1 MDKPQG
7 LAIGTLT
14 VIELTGADRNKILN
28 NLCTQDLRNLQL
40 GQVRETFL
48 LDVKGRTM
56 SHGIVVTLDS
66 KTFFVSSPGQAAG
79 LIAHIDR
86 YIIREDATLRDA
98 SSDYQALLFRP
109 TAWSYFAGNYKDLE
123 QLQCV
128 EPDDGQLPRV
138 VIEVPWLGPKS
149 VLMLMSSH
157 AQSVDIERIGIGV
170 LASDC
175 ENRREWELE
184 RISNFWPWYG
194 VDINEKNLPQ
204 EIGIDSRTISFKKGC
219 YLGQETVARLDA
231 LGQVQKQMGL
241 VELRS
246 PSSQEFRM
254 PYELI
259 CEGKSIGFLTSA
271 CKSQGLDKS
280 GATWRGLAMLKRGY
294 FDSKLGI
301 QLDTGEL
308 LKVCIG

>member
-28 NLCTQDLRNLQL
+28 NLCTQDLRNLQP

-66 KTFFVSSPGQAAG
+66 KTFFVSSPGQAAR

-109 TAWSYFAGNYKDLE
+109 TAWSYFAGKYKDLE

-128 EPDDGQLPRV
+128 EPDDGQFSRI
-138 VIEVPWLGPKS
+138 VIDVPWLGSKS

-175 ENRREWELE
+175 ENRREWEFE

-194 VDINEKNLPQ
+194 VDITEKNLPQ
-204 EIGIDSRTISFKKGC
+204 EIGIDSRAISFKKGC

-271 CKSQGLDKS
+271 FKSQGLDKS
-280 GATWRGLAMLKRGY
+280 RATWRGLAMLKRGY

-308 LKVCIG
+308 LKVCIS